1 MSPRTVTYRI
11 PGPWPGSLSI
21 VLRPRGGDWLADE
34 VAARQDSGIHTLVSL
49 LTDDEAAE
57 LDLADEARVC
67 RQHGIELVS
76 FPILDRGVPESMT
89 ASARVLGGLRTALDA
104 GRHVAVH
111 CRQGIGR
118 SALVTASLLVLAG
131 AAPDAAFATVA
142 TARGARVPDTP
153 EQREWVRQF
162 ARYLSGR
169 RQPVHV

>member
-1 MSPRTVTYRI
+1 MSPLTTTYRI
-11 PGPWPGSLSI
+11 PGPWPGPLSI

-34 VAARQDSGIHTLVSL
+34 VAAWRGSGIRTVVAL
-49 LTDDEAAE
+49 LTEDEADE

-67 RQHGIELVS
+67 RQHGIDVVA
-76 FPILDRGVPESMT
+76 FPIPDRGVPESMAT
-89 ASARVLGGLRTALDA
+89 SARVLGELRATLAA

-162 ARYLSGR
+162 ARYLAGR
-169 RQPVHV
+169 RQPVRV

>member
-11 PGPWPGSLSI
+11 PGPWPGPLSI

-34 VAARQDSGIHTLVSL
+34 VMAWRDSGIHTVVSL

-57 LDLADEARVC
+57 LDLADEARLC
-67 RQHGIELVS
+67 RQHGIELVA
-76 FPILDRGVPESMT
+76 FPIPDRGMPESMAT
-89 ASARVLGGLRTALDA
+89 SARVLGGLGAVLDA

-131 AAPDAAFATVA
+131 TAPDAAFATVA
-142 TARGARVPDTP
+142 AARGARVPDTP

-169 RQPVHV
+169 RQPVQV